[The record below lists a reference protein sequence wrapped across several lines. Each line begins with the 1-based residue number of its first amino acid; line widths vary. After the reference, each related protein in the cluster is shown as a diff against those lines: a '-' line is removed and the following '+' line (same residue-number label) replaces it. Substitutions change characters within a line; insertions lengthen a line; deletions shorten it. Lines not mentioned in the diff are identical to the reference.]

1 MSIAL
6 SDAERIVQ
14 AAQKK
19 AREMG
24 LKVVISVVDL
34 RGDLVTMSRMDGA
47 PYRSIAISKGKAFV
61 SVEYGV
67 PSAKLTERADTP
79 VLRAMMIAEKGLF
92 VPQQGALPVKQG
104 DELLGA
110 VGVSGASSQE
120 DEIIAMA
127 GLEAF

>member
-1 MSIAL
+1 MAIKLA
-6 SDAERIVQ
+6 DAERIVQ

-34 RGDLVTMSRMDGA
+34 RGDLVSMSRMDGA
-47 PYRSIAISKGKAFV
+47 PYRSIAVSKGKAFA

-67 PSAKLTERADTP
+67 PSAKLGERANNP
-79 VLRAMMIAEKGLF
+79 VMRAMMIAERGLF
-92 VPQQGALPVKQG
+92 VPQQGAVPIKQG

-110 VGVSGASSQE
+110 IGVSGASSKD
-120 DEIIAMA
+120 DEIIALA
-127 GLEAF
+127 ALEAF